1 VIYLVV
7 EEQPLEEEAM
17 VVDLMNGRIKQ
28 ITFTRREKNQAVPRK
43 KLYESRKEKSE
54 SFSNV
59 FLFNTI
65 SPIVNR
71 SSLFIRKDKHKTNK
85 DKWKREHLAS
95 EYVCIK

>member
-1 VIYLVV
+1 VQ
-7 EEQPLEEEAM
+7 EQPLEKEAV

-28 ITFTRREKNQAVPRK
+28 ITSTRREKNQAVPRK
-43 KLYESRKEKSE
+43 KLYESRKEESE

-65 SPIVNR
+65 SPIVNQ
-71 SSLFIRKDKHKTNK
+71 SSLFIRKDKHKNK
-85 DKWKREHLAS
+85 NKNKRKREHLAS